1 MCVCECVCERERE
14 RKGEGRKEMEWG
26 DINIMAEETL
36 KSHRFL
42 FSDFSF
48 RKRSNTL
55 CLQLALIILFWFF
68 HN

>member
-1 MCVCECVCERERE
+1 MCVCVRERERE
-14 RKGEGRKEMEWG
+14 RERVEGRKEMEWG
-26 DINIMAEETL
+26 NINIMAEETL

-48 RKRSNTL
+48 RKRSNTV
-55 CLQLALIILFWFF
+55 CLQLALIVLFWFF